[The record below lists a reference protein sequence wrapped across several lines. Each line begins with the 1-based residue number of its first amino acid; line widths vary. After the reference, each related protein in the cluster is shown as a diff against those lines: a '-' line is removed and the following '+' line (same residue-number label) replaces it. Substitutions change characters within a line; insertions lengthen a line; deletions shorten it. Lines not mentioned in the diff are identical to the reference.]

1 MNAQTGLTTRIAR
14 WAKGISSAEEEG
26 QVSADQSPREA
37 SKAGFSREVDRR
49 RELYNDIGSFL
60 FAHDLDLTVVN
71 FGLALDYLS
80 GNDHQIEKAVRAILS
95 EKGQLTNG
103 VVEQI
108 VAERHSGEM
117 TAENLGQMLAT
128 VEQNLDKFTTLA
140 SESTASA
147 SDYGEALQAKVK
159 DMDGKAAPDQVVS
172 ALIGLT
178 RSMVEKSRQIEA
190 EMRESQKKTQAL
202 QKNLEQARKAAE
214 QDHLTGLPNRRAFEA
229 RLNEEATL
237 AKANGEALSVA
248 FCDIDFFKRINDTHG
263 HDTGDRVLK
272 FVGSLLAKISG
283 EKCHVARHGGEEFV
297 MVFRGKTA
305 AEACEIVDQ
314 TRADL
319 AARNLVD
326 RNTGERMNQVSF
338 SGGVADAFAYPDVRD
353 ALKAADQ
360 ALYLA
365 KEHGRNR
372 VYMAKGTNQID
383 D

>member
-248 FCDIDFFKRINDTHG
+248 FCDIDFFKRINDGYG
-263 HDTGDRVLK
+263 HDAGDVVLK
-272 FVGSLLAKISG
+272 EFAARFKRNTRGVDLA
-283 EKCHVARHGGEEFV
+283 CRLGGEEFV
-297 MVFRGKTA
+297 IVMPETDLARAYQVGERLRAYIA
-305 AEACEIVDQ
+305 AEMFQVSSEKRIRVTASVGLATLERSDD
-314 TRADL
+314 TAETLFKRAD
-319 AARNLVD
+319 N
-326 RNTGERMNQVSF
+326 
-338 SGGVADAFAYPDVRD
+338 
-353 ALKAADQ
+353 
-360 ALYLA
+360 ALYAA
-365 KEHGRNR
+365 KRRGRNR
-372 VYMAKGTNQID
+372 VVSDAA
-383 D
+383 